1 VATTTLICCDDR
13 MRIREIDVHDEAQ
26 LKAWFDAEGAAISH
40 DRPHAVRRSFGALV
54 TQVTVP
60 SDYYQ
65 PSLLAAFDGDE
76 IIGIAELGYS
86 LQDNLHL
93 ADLEVTVR
101 PGHRR
106 RGVGRALYA
115 EATARR
121 RAAGRTGAC
130 GEVCVVQGVEGPLA
144 FARAMG
150 AESVHQEDHLMLE
163 LPLGDDRLR
172 ELTAKAAR
180 DYDIVTWQ
188 GRCPDELIDAYA
200 EMRSQMNRD
209 VPTGQLDYEP
219 VVMTP
224 ERIRAGEERLA
235 SSYDIVVAAARRAD
249 GVMGGYSLVFLPRG
263 SDQVLQDDTLV
274 MPAHRGHHLG
284 LALKLATYA
293 VVSAEHAGRATMHTW
308 TDPENAAMYA
318 TNRAFGYRPVERVH
332 EVQVKD

>member
-1 VATTTLICCDDR
+1 
-13 MRIREIDVHDEAQ
+13 MEIREIDVRAGAQ
-26 LKAWFDAEGAAISH
+26 LKAWYDAQDAAIRR
-40 DRPHAVRRSFGALV
+40 DRPHAVSRTFEALV
-54 TQVTVP
+54 NQVTLP
-60 SDYYQ
+60 SEYYE
-65 PSLLAAFDGDE
+65 PVLLAAVEDDAIVGV
-76 IIGIAELGYS
+76 AELGYS

-101 PGHRR
+101 PDRRR
-106 RGVGRALYA
+106 RGIGRALYA

-121 RAAGRTGAC
+121 RAAGRTSAC
-130 GEVCVVQGVEGPLA
+130 GELCVVDDEGPLA

-150 AESVHQEDHLMLE
+150 ADCVHEEDHLVLE
-163 LPLGDDRLR
+163 LPLADEHLR
-172 ELTAKAAR
+172 DLTAKAAS
-180 DYDIVTWQ
+180 DYEIVTWQ
-188 GRCPDELIDAYA
+188 GRCPDDLIDAYA
-200 EMRSQMNRD
+200 EMRTRMNQD
-209 VPTGQLDYEP
+209 VPTGELDLEA

-235 SSYDIVVAAARRAD
+235 RSYDIVVAAARGAD
-249 GVMGGYSLVFLPRG
+249 GALGGYSLVYLARG

-293 VVSAEHAGRATMHTW
+293 VVAAEHPGRTTLHTW
-308 TDPENAAMYA
+308 TDPENHAMYA